1 MPPSS
6 FAPPFFSIRD
16 ALGCLLIRAK
26 CGTLEGLSGSVMGSI
41 VTTKR
46 DKASELPLNTLV
58 FSLYIK
64 VPPSAF

>member
-1 MPPSS
+1 MHILQAWSNVSSFGEKEGTAPPSS

-16 ALGCLLIRAK
+16 VLGCLLIRAK

-46 DKASELPLNTLV
+46 NKAC
-58 FSLYIK
+58 
-64 VPPSAF
+64 